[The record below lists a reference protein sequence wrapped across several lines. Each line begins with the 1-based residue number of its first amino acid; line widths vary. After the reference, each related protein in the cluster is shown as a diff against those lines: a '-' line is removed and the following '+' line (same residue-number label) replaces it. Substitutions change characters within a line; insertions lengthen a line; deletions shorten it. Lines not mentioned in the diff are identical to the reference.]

1 MTIWSVSEL
10 ALVWC
15 SEPGWKRAEM
25 AKKSR
30 GQTARK
36 STKATRRRNMPA
48 AEREQFILDEAIRFF
63 AERGFEGQ
71 TRELAKRINIAHATI
86 YRHFRSKE
94 ELIERVY
101 EQIYLSRW
109 RPEWRQLIQDRSLPL
124 EARLVQFYLE
134 YVERVFEYEWVRIF
148 VWSGLKSFDI
158 TKRYLAI
165 VRRDIIE
172 PACRELRYELR
183 LPTIQAAAIT
193 EREIELFWG
202 LHGRI
207 FYLAIRRFVY
217 NTSIPK
223 RLDDI
228 VRDAVAAFLLGA
240 NALVPT
246 LVNAETAAPRKA
258 SLARVA
264 K

>member
-1 MTIWSVSEL
+1 
-10 ALVWC
+10 
-15 SEPGWKRAEM
+15 
-25 AKKSR
+25 
-30 GQTARK
+30 
-36 STKATRRRNMPA
+36 MPA
-48 AEREQFILDEAIRFF
+48 AAREQFILDEAIRFF

-109 RPEWRQLIQDRSLPL
+109 RPEWKQLIQDRNLSL
-124 EARLVQFYLE
+124 ETRLAQFYLE

-165 VRRDIIE
+165 VKRDIIE
-172 PACRELRYELR
+172 PACRELRHDLR
-183 LPTIQAAAIT
+183 LPTVQAAPIT

-202 LHGRI
+202 LHGRV
-207 FYLAIRRFVY
+207 FYLAIRRFIY
-217 NTSIPK
+217 DTPIPK

-228 VRDAVAAFLLGA
+228 VRDAVAGFLIGAKELVPALLGDRTG
-240 NALVPT
+240 P
-246 LVNAETAAPRKA
+246 
-258 SLARVA
+258 
-264 K
+264 

>member
-1 MTIWSVSEL
+1 MATKS
-10 ALVWC
+10 
-15 SEPGWKRAEM
+15 RAT
-25 AKKSR
+25 KSR
-30 GQTARK
+30 GRTAK
-36 STKATRRRNMPA
+36 KTAQKPDKKPRRRNMPA
-48 AEREQFILDEAIRFF
+48 AVREQFILDEAIRFF

-109 RPEWRQLIQDRSLPL
+109 RPEWGQLIVDRSLSL
-124 EARLVQFYLE
+124 EARLARFYLE
-134 YVERVFEYEWVRIF
+134 YVERVFEYEWVRVF

-165 VRRDIIE
+165 VKRDIIE
-172 PACRELRYELR
+172 PACCELRHELR
-183 LPTIQAAAIT
+183 LPTVQEAPIS

-207 FYLAIRRFVY
+207 FYMAIRRYVY
-217 NTSIPK
+217 NTPLPDD
-223 RLDDI
+223 LDDI
-228 VRDAVAAFLLGA
+228 VRDAVAAFLIGA
-240 NALVPT
+240 RQLVPN
-246 LVNAETAAPRKA
+246 LVVDELVT
-258 SLARVA
+258 
-264 K
+264 

>member
-1 MTIWSVSEL
+1 
-10 ALVWC
+10 
-15 SEPGWKRAEM
+15 M
-25 AKKSR
+25 ARKSR
-30 GQTARK
+30 GRIANK
-36 STKATRRRNMPA
+36 PEKKPRRRNMPA

-109 RPEWRQLIQDRSLPL
+109 RPEWKQLIQDRNLSL
-124 EARLVQFYLE
+124 ETRLAQFYLE

-165 VRRDIIE
+165 VKRDIVE
-172 PACRELRYELR
+172 PACRELRHDLR
-183 LPTIQAAAIT
+183 LPTVQAAPIT

-202 LHGRI
+202 LHGRV

-217 NTSIPK
+217 DTPIPT

-228 VRDAVAAFLLGA
+228 VRDAVASFLIGAKELVPALLGDR
-240 NALVPT
+240 T
-246 LVNAETAAPRKA
+246 GR
-258 SLARVA
+258 
-264 K
+264 

>member
-1 MTIWSVSEL
+1 
-10 ALVWC
+10 
-15 SEPGWKRAEM
+15 
-25 AKKSR
+25 
-30 GQTARK
+30 
-36 STKATRRRNMPA
+36 MPA

-109 RPEWRQLIQDRSLPL
+109 RPEWKQLIQDRNLSL
-124 EARLVQFYLE
+124 ETRLAQFYLE

-165 VRRDIIE
+165 VKRDIIE
-172 PACRELRYELR
+172 PACRELRHDLR
-183 LPTIQAAAIT
+183 LPTVQAAPIT

-202 LHGRI
+202 LHGRV

-217 NTSIPK
+217 DTPIPK

-228 VRDAVAAFLLGA
+228 VRDAVAGFLIGAKELVPALLGDRTG
-240 NALVPT
+240 P
-246 LVNAETAAPRKA
+246 
-258 SLARVA
+258 
-264 K
+264 

>member
-1 MTIWSVSEL
+1 
-10 ALVWC
+10 
-15 SEPGWKRAEM
+15 M
-25 AKKSR
+25 ARKSR
-30 GQTARK
+30 GRIANK
-36 STKATRRRNMPA
+36 PEKKPRRRNMPA

-109 RPEWRQLIQDRSLPL
+109 RPEWKQLIQDRNLSLETKL
-124 EARLVQFYLE
+124 AQFYLE

-165 VRRDIIE
+165 VKRDIIE
-172 PACRELRYELR
+172 PACRELRHDLR
-183 LPTIQAAAIT
+183 LPTVQAAPIT

-202 LHGRI
+202 LHGRV

-217 NTSIPK
+217 DTPIPK

-228 VRDAVAAFLLGA
+228 VRDAVAGFLIGAKELVPALLGDRTG
-240 NALVPT
+240 P
-246 LVNAETAAPRKA
+246 
-258 SLARVA
+258 
-264 K
+264 